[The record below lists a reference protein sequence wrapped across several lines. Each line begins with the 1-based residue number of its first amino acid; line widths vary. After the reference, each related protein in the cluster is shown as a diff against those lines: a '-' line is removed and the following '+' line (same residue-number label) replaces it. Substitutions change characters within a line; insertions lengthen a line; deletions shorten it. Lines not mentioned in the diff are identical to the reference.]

1 MNFAHIHL
9 VLNHAP
15 IMGTG
20 FGILVLLY
28 GLARKSCEVVRA
40 SFLLFILSALLAVP
54 TFFTGEPAS
63 EVLKGLPYFHE
74 ELSEAHKAAA
84 LIALIFVWITA
95 VAALAALYRLAK
107 KKECKA
113 SLTIGVL
120 VIAVITLGF
129 FLRAGQLGGKINHQE
144 LRPGF
149 VMPPATEDEE
159 D

>member
-9 VLNHAP
+9 ILNHAP
-15 IMGTG
+15 IMGAG

-28 GLARKSCEVVRA
+28 GLTRKSCEVVRA

-84 LIALIFVWITA
+84 LIALIFVWITG
-95 VAALAALYRLAK
+95 VSALAALYFLAK
-107 KKECKA
+107 RKECKA
-113 SLTIGVL
+113 PLTIGVL

-129 FLRAGQLGGKINHQE
+129 FVRAGQLGGKISHQE
-144 LRPGF
+144 LRPGY
-149 VMPPATEDEE
+149 VLPPATEDEE

>member
-9 VLNHAP
+9 ILNHAP
-15 IMGTG
+15 IMGVG
-20 FGILVLLY
+20 FGVLVLLY
-28 GLARKSCEVVRA
+28 GLMRKSCEVVRA
-40 SFLLFILSALLAVP
+40 SFLMFILSALLAVP

-74 ELSEAHKAAA
+74 ELSETHKAAA
-84 LIALIFVWITA
+84 LIAFIFAGITGVLSL
-95 VAALAALYRLAK
+95 VALFRLAK

-113 SLTIGVL
+113 PLTIAVL

-129 FLRAGQLGGKINHQE
+129 FIRAGQFGGKISHQE

-149 VMPPATEDEE
+149 VMPPHSDDED
-159 D
+159 

>member
-1 MNFAHIHL
+1 
-9 VLNHAP
+9 
-15 IMGTG
+15 MGTG

-84 LIALIFVWITA
+84 LIALIFVWITG
-95 VAALAALYRLAK
+95 VTALAALYFLAK

-129 FLRAGQLGGKINHQE
+129 FVRAGQLGGQISHQE
-144 LRPGF
+144 LRPGY
-149 VMPPATEDEE
+149 VMPPATEDKE

>member
-20 FGILVLLY
+20 FGVLILLY
-28 GLARKSCEVVRA
+28 GLTRKSCEVVRA
-40 SFLLFILSALLAVP
+40 SFLMFILSALLAVP

-95 VAALAALYRLAK
+95 VAALAALYFLAK
-107 KKECKA
+107 KKECPA

-129 FLRAGQLGGKINHQE
+129 FVRAGQLGGKISHQE
-144 LRPGF
+144 LRPGY
-149 VMPPATEDEE
+149 VMPPATEDEK